1 MKVLITGVS
10 GFIGHSIAQALQ
22 EKGCPIV
29 GFSRNPK
36 KTLKKLPFLK
46 ECYSDF
52 SPKTFQNVST
62 IINLAGTP
70 VINKR
75 WTKKQKQILMDSRIQ
90 FTKKLVSAA
99 NQYDSIQTLISTSA
113 IGYYG
118 HRTNEELDEH
128 SPPGRGF
135 IPRLCIEW
143 EKIAGQFKRRT
154 CIFRISNVLSPKG
167 GLLKKLLPAFKCGL
181 GTVLGDGRQWMSWIH
196 LQDLIKLY
204 ITALEHNHWEGVF
217 NACSLE
223 PITNQV
229 FAKKLAKNLGRPCF
243 IRMPQRALELI
254 LGERSS
260 LILSSQK
267 ILPVQTQ
274 KKGLFLNTRNWIK
287 FFLNSKV
294 LMTQKL

>member
-10 GFIGHSIAQALQ
+10 GFIGRLIAQSLHQ
-22 EKGCPIV
+22 KGYLIA

-46 ECYSDF
+46 ECYSSF
-52 SPKTFQNVST
+52 SPKTFQNVSA
-62 IINLAGTP
+62 IINLAGSP
-70 VINKR
+70 IIDKK
-75 WTKKQKQILMDSRIQ
+75 WTEKQKQILMDSRIQ
-90 FTKKLVSAA
+90 FTKTLVEAS

-118 HRTNEELDEH
+118 DRADEELNEH

-135 IPRLCIEW
+135 IPRLCVEW
-143 EKIAGQFKRRT
+143 EKTTEEFKRRT
-154 CIFRISNVLSPKG
+154 CIFRVSNVLSPKG

-181 GTVLGDGRQWMSWIH
+181 GAVLGDGKQWMSWIH

-204 ITALEHNHWEGVF
+204 TTALEHKHWEGVF

-223 PITNQV
+223 PVTNQV
-229 FAKKLAKNLGRPCF
+229 FAKKFAKNLGRPCL
-243 IRMPQRALELI
+243 IKMPQGALEWI

-267 ILPVQTQ
+267 IVPAQTQ
-274 KKGLFLNTRNWIK
+274 KKGFIFEYPQLEKVF
-287 FFLNSKV
+287 SK
-294 LMTQKL
+294 L

>member
-10 GFIGHSIAQALQ
+10 GFIGYSIAQALHQ
-22 EKGCPIV
+22 KDCPIV
-29 GFSRNPK
+29 GLSRNPK
-36 KTLKKLPFLK
+36 KTLKKLPFLT
-46 ECYSDF
+46 ECYSHF
-52 SPKTFQNVST
+52 SPKAFQNVSA
-62 IINLAGTP
+62 IINLAGAP
-70 VINKR
+70 IIDKR
-75 WTKKQKQILMDSRIQ
+75 WTKKQKQTLMDSRIQ
-90 FTKKLVSAA
+90 FTKKLVEAA

-118 HRTNEELDEH
+118 DRANEELNEH

-143 EKIAGQFKRRT
+143 EKTAEKFKRRI

-181 GTVLGDGRQWMSWIH
+181 GAVLGDGRQWMSWIH

-204 ITALEHNHWEGVF
+204 ITALEHKHWEGVF

-223 PITNQV
+223 PVTNQF
-229 FAKKLAKNLGRPCF
+229 FAKKLAKNLGRPCL
-243 IRMPQRALELI
+243 IRMPQGILELI

-274 KKGLFLNTRNWIK
+274 KKGFIFEYSQLDKVF
-287 FFLNSKV
+287 SK
-294 LMTQKL
+294 L